1 MDKLAFNPGRLGP
14 IPGPRSLALWDRRLR
29 LLPRGIFSYHPIF
42 IQRGQGALLEDVDG
56 NVLIDFAG
64 GLGCLNAGQS
74 PKEVVKAVH
83 EQAGW
88 YLSCCVHVA
97 MHEPYLA
104 VVEKLL
110 QYLPGDTPKKGML
123 VNSGAEA
130 VENAVKLARAYTK
143 RQAIITFENS
153 FHGRTLMALAL
164 TSKTSTYKAGFGPFP
179 AEVYRIPYAYCY
191 RCPLGLEYPACDIAC
206 ADLLREAFE
215 TQVAPAD
222 VAALIVEPVQGEG
235 GFIVPPAE
243 YLARLES
250 TCREHG
256 ILFIVDEVQT
266 GNGRT
271 GSMFAFSQLGLK
283 PDLVIVSKALAGG
296 LPLSAV
302 FGRADVLDSP
312 QVGGLGGT
320 FGGNPVACAAALQVL
335 ESVER
340 ENLCHRAFQ
349 IGSRIRARAA
359 EWQSE
364 AATIGDVRSRGAM
377 VGIEFV
383 ENRTSRKPATAF
395 VQRLKS
401 ACLRRGLVLISAG
414 TYSNVIRFLV
424 PLVIDDRTLQQGLD
438 IIEDVLKESDGNP
451 DFQRAAIR

>member
-1 MDKLAFNPGRLGP
+1 MDKLAFNPGNLGP

-74 PKEVVKAVH
+74 PKDVVKAVH
-83 EQAGW
+83 EQAGRF
-88 YLSCCVHVA
+88 LSFCVHVA

-104 VVEKLL
+104 VIEKLL
-110 QYLPGDTPKKGML
+110 EYLPGDAPKKGML

-143 RQAIITFENS
+143 RQAIITFENA

-164 TSKTSTYKAGFGPFP
+164 TSKTGTYKAGFGPFP

-191 RCPLGLEYPACDIAC
+191 RCPLGIEYPACDIAC
-206 ADLLREAFE
+206 AGLLREAFE
-215 TQVAPAD
+215 TQVAPGD

-243 YLARLES
+243 YLPKLES
-250 TCREHG
+250 ICREHG

-266 GNGRT
+266 GFART
-271 GSMFAFSQLGLK
+271 GAMFAFGPLGLK
-283 PDLVIVSKALAGG
+283 PDLVVVSKALAGG

-302 FGRADVLDSP
+302 LGRADIMDSP

-320 FGGNPVACAAALQVL
+320 FGGNPVCCAAALRVL
-335 ESVER
+335 DTIER
-340 ENLCHRAFQ
+340 DNLCHRAFQ
-349 IGSRIRARAA
+349 IGSRIRTRAA
-359 EWQSE
+359 EWQKE
-364 AATIGDVRSRGAM
+364 LATIGDIRSRGAM

-383 ENRTSRKPATAF
+383 ENQTSKTPATAY
-395 VQRLKS
+395 VLRLKTE
-401 ACLRRGLVLISAG
+401 CLRRGLMLISAG
-414 TYSNVIRFLV
+414 TYSQVIRFLV

-438 IIEDVLKESDGNP
+438 IIEGVLMESND
-451 DFQRAAIR
+451 

>member
-1 MDKLAFNPGRLGP
+1 MDRLEFNPRNLGP
-14 IPGPRSLALWDRRLR
+14 IPGPRSLALWDRRLS

-56 NVLIDFAG
+56 NVFIDFAG
-64 GLGCLNAGQS
+64 GLGCLNAGHS
-74 PKEVVKAVH
+74 PEEVVAAVH
-83 EQAGW
+83 EQADRF
-88 YLSCCVHVA
+88 LSLCCHVA

-104 VVEKLL
+104 VIEKLL
-110 QYLPGDTPKKGML
+110 RYLPGDGPKKGML

-130 VENAVKLARAYTK
+130 VENAVKLARAFTK
-143 RQAIITFENS
+143 RQAIITFQNS
-153 FHGRTLMALAL
+153 FHGRTMMALAL
-164 TSKTSTYKAGFGPFP
+164 TSKTRTYKAGFGPFP
-179 AEVYRIPYAYCY
+179 AEVYRLPYAYCY
-191 RCPLGLEYPACDIAC
+191 RCPLALEHPACDIAC

-215 TQVAPAD
+215 TQVAPGD

-243 YLARLES
+243 YLPRLERI
-250 TCREHG
+250 CREQG

-266 GNGRT
+266 GIGRT
-271 GSMFAFSQLGLK
+271 GTMFAFQQLALK

-302 FGRADVLDSP
+302 LGRADILDSP

-320 FGGNPVACAAALQVL
+320 FGGNPVSCAAALQVL
-335 ESVER
+335 EKIER

-359 EWQSE
+359 EWQE
-364 AATIGDVRSRGAM
+364 EFEPVGEIRSRGAM

-383 ENRTSRKPATAF
+383 ENRGAKTPATAL
-395 VQRLKS
+395 VLRLKND
-401 ACLRRGLVLISAG
+401 CLRRGLVLISAG
-414 TYSNVIRFLV
+414 THSNVIRFLV
-424 PLVIDDRTLQQGLD
+424 PLVIDDSTLQKGLD
-438 IIEDVLKESDGNP
+438 ILES
-451 DFQRAAIR
+451 AIQESQDAS